1 MELYDGASYRINI
14 EGTDSTLVVD
24 SYRGVIKA
32 NLVDSED
39 RIIVDSNNRIFR
51 GDLSGNIVNDIGA
64 IVVDSEEKLFFGN
77 VVGNVVDE
85 LGNIVV
91 DNLQQIFHGNVIGDV
106 VNDIGA
112 VVVDSNEKLFF
123 GNVVG
128 NVVDEL
134 GNVIVN
140 TSDKIFHG
148 NVVSSSGN
156 TIVDAENET
165 FVGNFLGNIVDP
177 TGVIVYDYIN
187 NSLWLENLNVSSL
200 IDGNLKGNVYS
211 NNGTLSYDA
220 HSNSSTLDRLTVNSV
235 EVNEIITGNFT
246 GNIFDALGNRVY
258 NIEDGNIHVENITV
272 NNSIYGGLRGNIFNS
287 RGDTV
292 FDFLNNYLY
301 LDNVTTIGN
310 NFLIKV
316 FGNYEQEIIYSDS
329 KIGFSSNKSYNFDA
343 PTTEDFYTTFDY
355 DQITIVSNSI
365 VENKNS
371 AGIIGF
377 YGFTDEKSLN
387 ENDTKFFGSLGFIAN
402 YTDSNSST
410 IPADFIILNG
420 KDNYNFQDY
429 NTAHDYVKDNCLV
442 FDHKGVLS
450 APVIKTGVHANTST
464 VVNPEKGM
472 IVFNDSTGKFQGYT
486 GTTWVDLH

>member
-39 RIIVDSNNRIFR
+39 RIIVDCNNGIFR
-51 GDLSGNIVNDIGA
+51 GDLSGNI
-64 IVVDSEEKLFFGN
+64 
-77 VVGNVVDE
+77 
-85 LGNIVV
+85 
-91 DNLQQIFHGNVIGDV
+91 

-148 NVVSSSGN
+148 NIVSSSGN

-187 NSLWLENLNVSSL
+187 NSLRLENLNVSSL

-246 GNIFDALGNRVY
+246 GNIFDALGNHVY
-258 NIEDGNIHVENITV
+258 NIENGSIHAENLTA
-272 NNSIYGGLRGNIFNS
+272 NDSIYGDLRGNVFNS
-287 RGDTV
+287 RGEAV

-316 FGNYEQEIIYSDS
+316 FGNYEQEIVYSDS
-329 KIGFSSNKSYNFDA
+329 KIGFSSNKSYNFDT
-343 PTTEDFYTTFDY
+343 PITEDFYTTFDY

-402 YTDSNSST
+402 YTDSNSNT

-429 NTAHDYVKDNCLV
+429 STAHDYVKDNCLV

-450 APVIKTGVHANTST
+450 APVIKTGVYVDTSI
-464 VVNPEKGM
+464 VSNPEKGM
-472 IVFNDSTGKFQGYT
+472 IIFNDSTSKFQGYT